1 MNEVASIEKKE
12 LKSLLPEELL
22 AEYMTYSIKQQ
33 LYVKY
38 RGLGVVRETAWVK
51 SGFPKTN
58 ARQNAQTFEKNHPLS
73 TKIIKVFQTKAKLD
87 GMGKEN
93 SVISKEIENNALQ
106 GKTVLDVIAQ
116 KKGEEARQL
125 QFYVDVIAGNIKQ
138 RKKTTTTDKE
148 GNTITKIEEI
158 EPSVSERMKA
168 REKMDTLL
176 GIDDVKNIIGEV
188 EVNKD
193 ITIKI
198 VDTTAPKEMLESA
211 PVIDMDETDEGTFEE
226 TESGDSNE

>member
-73 TKIIKVFQTKAKLD
+73 QKIIKL
-87 GMGKEN
+87 
-93 SVISKEIENNALQ
+93 
-106 GKTVLDVIAQ
+106 
-116 KKGEEARQL
+116 
-125 QFYVDVIAGNIKQ
+125 
-138 RKKTTTTDKE
+138 
-148 GNTITKIEEI
+148 
-158 EPSVSERMKA
+158 
-168 REKMDTLL
+168 
-176 GIDDVKNIIGEV
+176 
-188 EVNKD
+188 
-193 ITIKI
+193 
-198 VDTTAPKEMLESA
+198 
-211 PVIDMDETDEGTFEE
+211 
-226 TESGDSNE
+226 